1 MSPDPQEIATTGL
14 KLETHQRDDAM
25 VIKCAG
31 RLTLENAAALKS
43 HGKTLIPQSK
53 RLVLDLKEVT
63 RMDSAGLGAVV
74 GLYVSARKAKC
85 DFLLINYNNSIRDLL
100 GITHLL
106 SVFETCAQTGMR
118 FS

>member
-1 MSPDPQEIATTGL
+1 MSPDPPEAATTGL
-14 KLETHQRDDAM
+14 RLETHQRGDDT
-25 VIKCAG
+25 VIECAG

-43 HGKTLIPQSK
+43 HGKAVIPHSK

-74 GLYVSARKAKC
+74 GLYISARKAKC
-85 DFLLINYNNSIRDLL
+85 EFLLINYDNSIRDLL
-100 GITHLL
+100 GITQLL
-106 SVFETCAQTGMR
+106 SVFEDCAKSGMR

>member
-1 MSPDPQEIATTGL
+1 MSPDPPKAATTGL
-14 KLETHQRDDAM
+14 RLETHHRDDAT
-25 VIKCAG
+25 VIQCAG
-31 RLTLENAAALKS
+31 SLTLEHAPALKS
-43 HGKTLIPQSK
+43 LGKTLIPQS
-53 RLVLDLKEVT
+53 RQIVVDLKEVT

-106 SVFETCAQTGMR
+106 SVFETCAQSGMR

>member
-1 MSPDPQEIATTGL
+1 MSQDPPEAAATGL
-14 KLETHQRDDAM
+14 RLETHQRDDAT
-25 VIKCAG
+25 VIQCAG
-31 RLTLENAAALKS
+31 RLTLEHAAALKS
-43 HGKTLIPQSK
+43 HGKTLIPHSK
-53 RLVLDLKEVT
+53 RIVLDLKEVT

-85 DFLLINYNNSIRDLL
+85 EFLLINYNNSIRDLL

-106 SVFETCAQTGMR
+106 AVFETCAQTGMR